1 MHFLP
6 DVYVPCEQCHGK
18 RYNRETL
25 EVRFKGKTIAD
36 VLDMPVEEA
45 LEFFEHIPKIRR
57 RLETLNDVGLGYIRL
72 GQPATTLS
80 GGEAQ
85 RVKLATEL
93 SKVATGR
100 TLYILDEPTTGLH
113 FADVERLLEVLHRL
127 VDAGNS
133 VVVIEHNLDV
143 IKTADRIIDMG
154 PEGGDE
160 GGTLVAAGTPEEVA
174 GTPGSAHRRVPRRA
188 RDAGGTTR
196 DARQEASSEGRRSR
210 VIEVVELRKRY
221 APKAPEAV
229 AGISF
234 EARRGEVFGLLGPN
248 GAGKTTTIGAL
259 TTRVRPT
266 SGYVAIDG
274 IDVQAD
280 PVAVK
285 QRIAV
290 VPQRPN
296 LDRQLKAIEN
306 LTFHAAYFGYG
317 RAERRKRALEVMK
330 ALGLEGREDE
340 DVNNLSGGMAQ
351 RLLIA
356 RALMHRPQ
364 VLFLDEPTTGLDP
377 QSRLFLWDRI
387 EELREA
393 GTTILLTTHDMVE
406 ADRLCDNIAI
416 VDHGTIVALDTPS
429 GLRRLLP
436 GAGGVEVVAT
446 GLADADGALGAFGE
460 VEVAGTA
467 DGRRQIRI
475 YGDGVDPAA
484 VVDAVR
490 GVGGE
495 MLELRRLEG
504 SLEDVFVHLTG
515 RDLR

>member
-1 MHFLP
+1 
-6 DVYVPCEQCHGK
+6 
-18 RYNRETL
+18 
-25 EVRFKGKTIAD
+25 
-36 VLDMPVEEA
+36 
-45 LEFFEHIPKIRR
+45 
-57 RLETLNDVGLGYIRL
+57 
-72 GQPATTLS
+72 
-80 GGEAQ
+80 
-85 RVKLATEL
+85 
-93 SKVATGR
+93 
-100 TLYILDEPTTGLH
+100 
-113 FADVERLLEVLHRL
+113 
-127 VDAGNS
+127 
-133 VVVIEHNLDV
+133 
-143 IKTADRIIDMG
+143 
-154 PEGGDE
+154 
-160 GGTLVAAGTPEEVA
+160 
-174 GTPGSAHRRVPRRA
+174 
-188 RDAGGTTR
+188 
-196 DARQEASSEGRRSR
+196 

-266 SGYVAIDG
+266 SGYVGIDG

-446 GLADADGALGAFGE
+446 GMADAEGALGSLGE

-467 DGRRQIRI
+467 DGRRQVRI

-490 GVGGE
+490 DSGGE

>member
-1 MHFLP
+1 
-6 DVYVPCEQCHGK
+6 
-18 RYNRETL
+18 
-25 EVRFKGKTIAD
+25 
-36 VLDMPVEEA
+36 
-45 LEFFEHIPKIRR
+45 
-57 RLETLNDVGLGYIRL
+57 
-72 GQPATTLS
+72 
-80 GGEAQ
+80 
-85 RVKLATEL
+85 
-93 SKVATGR
+93 
-100 TLYILDEPTTGLH
+100 
-113 FADVERLLEVLHRL
+113 
-127 VDAGNS
+127 
-133 VVVIEHNLDV
+133 
-143 IKTADRIIDMG
+143 
-154 PEGGDE
+154 
-160 GGTLVAAGTPEEVA
+160 
-174 GTPGSAHRRVPRRA
+174 
-188 RDAGGTTR
+188 
-196 DARQEASSEGRRSR
+196 

-446 GLADADGALGAFGE
+446 GMADAPGALGSFGE
-460 VEVAGTA
+460 VEIAGTA

-490 GVGGE
+490 DSGGE